1 MIDKET
7 IIAGRTRTQKP
18 ELEFKASGRVIA
30 PPKKVSDWVG
40 CLVRSKFETSTQ
52 LATFKPGTIFIIKSS
67 GLTKVLETLPCECCG
82 IRATMRVVENADAFM
97 KQFEFLDKD
106 GGRYRRPQRRG
117 FVDS

>member
-18 ELEFKASGRVIA
+18 ELEFKASNRVIT
-30 PPKKVSDWVG
+30 PPKRVSDWVG

-52 LATFKPGTIFIIKSS
+52 LATFKPGTIFIVKSS
-67 GLTKVLETLPCECCG
+67 GLTKTLETLPCGCCG
-82 IRATMRVVENADAFM
+82 IRATMRVVESADAFM

-106 GGRYRRPQRRG
+106 G
-117 FVDS
+117 D

>member
-40 CLVRSKFETSTQ
+40 CLVISKFETSTQ
-52 LATFKPGTIFIIKSS
+52 LATFKPGTIFVVKSS
-67 GLTKVLETLPCECCG
+67 GLTKTLETLPCERCG
-82 IRATMRVVENADAFM
+82 IRATMRVVESADAFM
-97 KQFEFLDKD
+97 RQFEFLDKD
-106 GGRYRRPQRRG
+106 G
-117 FVDS
+117 D

>member
-40 CLVRSKFETSTQ
+40 CLVRSKFEMSTQ
-52 LATFKPGTIFIIKSS
+52 LATFKPGTIFVVKSS
-67 GLTKVLETLPCECCG
+67 GLTKTLETLPCERCG
-82 IRATMRVVENADAFM
+82 IRATMRVVESADIFM
-97 KQFEFLDKD
+97 KQFEFLDKE
-106 GGRYRRPQRRG
+106 Q
-117 FVDS
+117 

>member
-7 IIAGRTRTQKP
+7 IIAGRTKTQKP

-52 LATFKPGTIFIIKSS
+52 LATFKPGTIFVVKSS
-67 GLTKVLETLPCECCG
+67 GLTKTLETLPCECCG
-82 IRATMRVVENADAFM
+82 IRVTMRVVESADAFM
-97 KQFEFLDKD
+97 KQFEFLDK
-106 GGRYRRPQRRG
+106 GEEK
-117 FVDS
+117 

>member
-1 MIDKET
+1 MIDKEA
-7 IIAGRTRTQKP
+7 IIAGKTRMPKP
-18 ELEFKASGRVIA
+18 ELKFKASDCVIA

-67 GLTKVLETLPCECCG
+67 GLTKTLETLPCECCG
-82 IRATMRVVENADAFM
+82 IRATMRVVESADAFM

-106 GGRYRRPQRRG
+106 GN
-117 FVDS
+117 

>member
-7 IIAGRTRTQKP
+7 IIAGRTKTQKP

-52 LATFKPGTIFIIKSS
+52 LATFKPGTIFVVKSS
-67 GLTKVLETLPCECCG
+67 GLTKALETLPCECCG
-82 IRATMRVVENADAFM
+82 IRATMRVVESADAFM

-106 GGRYRRPQRRG
+106 EEK
-117 FVDS
+117 

>member
-7 IIAGRTRTQKP
+7 IIAGRTKTQKP

-30 PPKKVSDWVG
+30 PPKKVSDWIG

-52 LATFKPGTIFIIKSS
+52 LATFKPGTIFVVKSS
-67 GLTKVLETLPCECCG
+67 GLTKTLETLPCECCG
-82 IRATMRVVENADAFM
+82 IRATMRVVESADAFM

-106 GGRYRRPQRRG
+106 G
-117 FVDS
+117 DLEEMK